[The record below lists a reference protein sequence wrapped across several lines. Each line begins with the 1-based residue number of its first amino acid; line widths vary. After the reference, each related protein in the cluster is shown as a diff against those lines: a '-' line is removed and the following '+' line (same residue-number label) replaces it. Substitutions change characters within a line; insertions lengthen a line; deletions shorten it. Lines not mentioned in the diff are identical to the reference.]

1 MHTCNFDCD
10 CPVDNVF
17 EEGFRAGL
25 EASAKL
31 EVYDNGWNR
40 AVEALCNRIEELDTD
55 MFTPKQI
62 SEYLYDVFF
71 KQEE

>member
-1 MHTCNFDCD
+1 MCCCIGD
-10 CPVDNVF
+10 CPYANNSF
-17 EEGFRAGL
+17 KE
-25 EASAKL
+25 
-31 EVYDNGWNR
+31 GWNR

-71 KQEE
+71 KQED